1 MATTSY
7 TTIFQ
12 FKKGTA
18 ARWKAVN
25 PVLAAGEPGFV
36 VDENRMKIGDGNTA
50 WNDLPY
56 MGESSVVNAATH
68 YDFPSIGREN
78 VIYKAESEKKLY
90 QWNAEGLKYDEVC
103 EAEVTGDL
111 ANIKIIH
118 GGDADGE

>member
-18 ARWKAVN
+18 ARWKEVN

-36 VDENRMKIGDGNTA
+36 VDENRMKIGDGSTA

-56 MGESSVVNAATH
+56 MGESSVINAATY

-90 QWNAEGLKYDEVC
+90 QWNDQTKKYDELC
-103 EAEVTGDL
+103 EAVVTGDSVKYNL
-111 ANIKIIH
+111 IH
-118 GGDADGE
+118 GGDADGK